1 MPRSG
6 LGMPIVSGA
15 SNAPVTVIDDV
26 LWEDFGGSGGE
37 IAVNYQETRTN
48 AVLYSQ
54 DVTDAE
60 AWTKGN
66 TAIESTLYEAPDNS
80 TTANAIKSNSTGEKV
95 YNINQNL
102 SVTAGKTYTLSA
114 HVKKENLGFVQ
125 LRFSDD
131 DGLPRA
137 QFNLTTGAIT
147 NASNTIRTQVDSMD
161 DGWFRCSI
169 TFVATTSSGSAMVMA
184 QSADGD
190 ATPNIA
196 VSGIVLIYVW
206 GFQLEE
212 SIEATSYIVTTTEA
226 RTRTTTLNDTSDVWD
241 FDSANL
247 MPEADP
253 DSEGVWEIPANLV
266 LNGDYKELGSELVT
280 NGDFSQIGSE
290 EVTNGD
296 FATDSDWSK
305 GTGITISGGKAN
317 FANTA
322 KGQRLQQNFSF
333 TAGKTYKIVIV
344 VSNYSS
350 GNLGFYMGGD
360 YAIQNINANGTYT
373 LFHTPTNN
381 TEAFFRAMLISTL
394 HTFSV
399 DSVTVKEVAQDWTLG
414 GADWNIGDSKLVGV
428 NAITETSQQIL
439 PTTTTRNLK
448 ISFDVVVDS
457 GSIAV
462 YMTDQDKNWITSS
475 TSIIKYVTSDSRTLE
490 IDGRNSDP
498 FSGSV
503 TNISVQEVDPND
515 RWTLGTGWSIEDG
528 KAKGAAGTQSNLT
541 TANNP
546 LTVGDTV
553 EITYTI
559 SDYVAGSA
567 KAFFG
572 GGLAGTVRTSNGT
585 FTEINVVTTNGSFLI
600 QKSADGN
607 LSIDNVTVKEYAIQP
622 QDV

>member
-1 MPRSG
+1 MPRNG

-48 AVLYSQ
+48 VVLYSQ
-54 DVTDAE
+54 DATDAE

-184 QSADGD
+184 QSAAGD

-266 LNGDYKELGSELVT
+266 LNGDYEELGSELVT
-280 NGDFSQIGSE
+280 NG
-290 EVTNGD
+290 T
-296 FATDSDWSK
+296 FATETDWTFANVGFSVGAIAFDDANDNVFQSLADTVGETYELTITK
-305 GTGITISGGKAN
+305 TGTGVFRLRTGFAGSDATKVNIPESGV
-317 FANTA
+317 
-322 KGQRLQQNFSF
+322 LYF
-333 TAGKTYKIVIV
+333 TATSNTNRVQIYGDASDASLTLNS
-344 VSNYSS
+344 VS
-350 GNLGFYMGGD
+350 
-360 YAIQNINANGTYT
+360 
-373 LFHTPTNN
+373 
-381 TEAFFRAMLISTL
+381 
-394 HTFSV
+394 
-399 DSVTVKEVAQDWTLG
+399 VKQ
-414 GADWNIGDSKLVGV
+414 
-428 NAITETSQQIL
+428 
-439 PTTTTRNLK
+439 
-448 ISFDVVVDS
+448 
-457 GSIAV
+457 
-462 YMTDQDKNWITSS
+462 
-475 TSIIKYVTSDSRTLE
+475 
-490 IDGRNSDP
+490 
-498 FSGSV
+498 
-503 TNISVQEVDPND
+503 VDPND
-515 RWTLGTGWSIEDG
+515 RWQLQYTGTGDWSITDKLNFENVNG
-528 KAKGAAGTQSNLT
+528 GSAQLNVFEIGATY
-541 TANNP
+541 
-546 LTVGDTV
+546 
-553 EITYTI
+553 EITV
-559 SDYVAGSA
+559 DYVFTSGTRLILPYDGSN
-567 KAFFG
+567 FPTG
-572 GGLAGTVRTSNGT
+572 GVITTTGSVNNYTYYYTPSSTSLLIYSDGNG
-585 FTEINVVTTNGSFLI
+585 NGSV
-600 QKSADGN
+600 
-607 LSIDNVTVKEYAIQP
+607 DNITIREYAIQP

>member
-1 MPRSG
+1 MPRNG

-48 AVLYSQ
+48 VVLYSQ
-54 DVTDAE
+54 DATDAE

-184 QSADGD
+184 QSAAGD

-253 DSEGVWEIPANLV
+253 DSEGVWEIPDNIV
-266 LNGDYKELGSELVT
+266 LNGDYEELSSELVT
-280 NGDFSQIGSE
+280 NG
-290 EVTNGD
+290 T
-296 FATDSDWSK
+296 FATETDW
-305 GTGITISGGKAN
+305 T
-317 FANTA
+317 FANVGFSAGAIAFDNANDNVFQNLTDTVGETYKLTITKTGA
-322 KGQRLQQNFSF
+322 GVFRLRTGFAGSDATKVNIPESGVLYF
-333 TAGKTYKIVIV
+333 TATSNTNRVQIYGDASDASLTLNS
-344 VSNYSS
+344 VS
-350 GNLGFYMGGD
+350 
-360 YAIQNINANGTYT
+360 
-373 LFHTPTNN
+373 
-381 TEAFFRAMLISTL
+381 
-394 HTFSV
+394 
-399 DSVTVKEVAQDWTLG
+399 VKQ
-414 GADWNIGDSKLVGV
+414 
-428 NAITETSQQIL
+428 
-439 PTTTTRNLK
+439 
-448 ISFDVVVDS
+448 
-457 GSIAV
+457 
-462 YMTDQDKNWITSS
+462 
-475 TSIIKYVTSDSRTLE
+475 
-490 IDGRNSDP
+490 
-498 FSGSV
+498 
-503 TNISVQEVDPND
+503 VDPND
-515 RWTLGTGWSIEDG
+515 RWQLQYTGTGDWSITDKLNFENVNG
-528 KAKGAAGTQSNLT
+528 GSAQLNVFEIGATY
-541 TANNP
+541 
-546 LTVGDTV
+546 
-553 EITYTI
+553 EITV
-559 SDYVAGSA
+559 DYVFTSGTRLILPYDGSN
-567 KAFFG
+567 FPTG
-572 GGLAGTVRTSNGT
+572 GVITTTGSVNNYTYYYTPNSTTLLIYSDGNG
-585 FTEINVVTTNGSFLI
+585 NGSV
-600 QKSADGN
+600 
-607 LSIDNVTVKEYAIQP
+607 DNITIKEYAIQP
-622 QDV
+622 KDI

>member
-1 MPRSG
+1 MPRNG
-6 LGMPIVSGA
+6 LGMPIVSGS

-48 AVLYSQ
+48 VVLYSQ
-54 DVTDAE
+54 DATDAE

-184 QSADGD
+184 QSAAGD

-266 LNGDYKELGSELVT
+266 LNGDYEELGSELVT
-280 NGDFSQIGSE
+280 NG
-290 EVTNGD
+290 T
-296 FATDSDWSK
+296 FATETDWTFANVGFSVGAIAFDDANDNVFQSLADTVGETYELTITK
-305 GTGITISGGKAN
+305 TGTGVFRLRTGFAGSDATKVNIPESGV
-317 FANTA
+317 
-322 KGQRLQQNFSF
+322 LYF
-333 TAGKTYKIVIV
+333 TATSNTNRVQIYGDASDASLTLNS
-344 VSNYSS
+344 VS
-350 GNLGFYMGGD
+350 
-360 YAIQNINANGTYT
+360 
-373 LFHTPTNN
+373 
-381 TEAFFRAMLISTL
+381 
-394 HTFSV
+394 
-399 DSVTVKEVAQDWTLG
+399 VKQ
-414 GADWNIGDSKLVGV
+414 
-428 NAITETSQQIL
+428 
-439 PTTTTRNLK
+439 
-448 ISFDVVVDS
+448 
-457 GSIAV
+457 
-462 YMTDQDKNWITSS
+462 
-475 TSIIKYVTSDSRTLE
+475 
-490 IDGRNSDP
+490 
-498 FSGSV
+498 
-503 TNISVQEVDPND
+503 VDPND
-515 RWTLGTGWSIEDG
+515 RWQLQYTGTGDWSITDKLNFENVNG
-528 KAKGAAGTQSNLT
+528 GSAQLNVFEIGATY
-541 TANNP
+541 
-546 LTVGDTV
+546 
-553 EITYTI
+553 EITV
-559 SDYVAGSA
+559 DYVFTSGTRLILPYDGSN
-567 KAFFG
+567 FPTG
-572 GGLAGTVRTSNGT
+572 GVITTTGSVNNYTYYYTPNSTTLLIYSDGNG
-585 FTEINVVTTNGSFLI
+585 NGSV
-600 QKSADGN
+600 
-607 LSIDNVTVKEYAIQP
+607 DNITIKEYAITP

>member
-1 MPRSG
+1 MPRNG
-6 LGMPIVSGA
+6 LGMPISA
-15 SNAPVTVIDDV
+15 SQSQAAPVVIDDV

-48 AVLYSQ
+48 VVLYSQ

-226 RTRTTTLNDTSDVWD
+226 RTATTTLNDTSDVWD
-241 FDSANL
+241 FDGADL

-253 DSEGVWEIPANLV
+253 DSEGVWEEGNNLV
-266 LNGDYKELGSELVT
+266 LNGDYEDLGSEEIT
-280 NGDFSQIGSE
+280 NG
-290 EVTNGD
+290 
-296 FATDSDWSK
+296 
-305 GTGITISGGKAN
+305 
-317 FANTA
+317 
-322 KGQRLQQNFSF
+322 NFSNGETNWANIDNLATF
-333 TAGKTYKIVIV
+333 ENSSVIFLNDAKIYQNVTSASSLIYKIVIDFSSISGDGV
-344 VSNYSS
+344 EILVGNGNSFINYSVSDIVNNNNQIVAYSNFIGS
-350 GNLGFYMGGD
+350 GLLFIYSQSANT
-360 YAIQNINANGTYT
+360 NATI
-373 LFHTPTNN
+373 TNV
-381 TEAFFRAMLISTL
+381 
-394 HTFSV
+394 SV
-399 DSVTVKEVAQDWTLG
+399 KQ
-414 GADWNIGDSKLVGV
+414 
-428 NAITETSQQIL
+428 
-439 PTTTTRNLK
+439 
-448 ISFDVVVDS
+448 
-457 GSIAV
+457 
-462 YMTDQDKNWITSS
+462 
-475 TSIIKYVTSDSRTLE
+475 
-490 IDGRNSDP
+490 
-498 FSGSV
+498 
-503 TNISVQEVDPND
+503 VDPND
-515 RWTLGTGWSIEDG
+515 RWSLGTGWSIEDG
-528 KAKGAAGTQSNLT
+528 KLKATSTDAEATQASIFTPGNSYEITFTIDSIASGSVRVKAGTSAGST
-541 TANNP
+541 RTSA
-546 LTVGDTV
+546 G
-553 EITYTI
+553 TYTQVFDVLFGT
-559 SDYVAGSA
+559 SL
-567 KAFFG
+567 AFDMVSS
-572 GGLAGTVRTSNGT
+572 GTCV
-585 FTEINVVTTNGSFLI
+585 
-600 QKSADGN
+600 
-607 LSIDNVTVKEYAIQP
+607 IDNVTVREYAIQP

>member
-1 MPRSG
+1 MPRNG

-48 AVLYSQ
+48 VVLYSQ
-54 DVTDAE
+54 DATDAE

-184 QSADGD
+184 QSAAGD

-266 LNGDYKELGSELVT
+266 LNGDYEELGSELVT
-280 NGDFSQIGSE
+280 NG
-290 EVTNGD
+290 T
-296 FATDSDWSK
+296 FATETDWTFANVGFSVGAIAFDDANDNVFQSLADTVGETYELTITK
-305 GTGITISGGKAN
+305 TGTGVFRLRTGFAGSDATKVNIPESGV
-317 FANTA
+317 
-322 KGQRLQQNFSF
+322 LYF
-333 TAGKTYKIVIV
+333 TATSNTNRVQIYGDASDASLTLNS
-344 VSNYSS
+344 VS
-350 GNLGFYMGGD
+350 
-360 YAIQNINANGTYT
+360 
-373 LFHTPTNN
+373 
-381 TEAFFRAMLISTL
+381 
-394 HTFSV
+394 
-399 DSVTVKEVAQDWTLG
+399 VKQ
-414 GADWNIGDSKLVGV
+414 
-428 NAITETSQQIL
+428 
-439 PTTTTRNLK
+439 
-448 ISFDVVVDS
+448 
-457 GSIAV
+457 
-462 YMTDQDKNWITSS
+462 
-475 TSIIKYVTSDSRTLE
+475 
-490 IDGRNSDP
+490 
-498 FSGSV
+498 
-503 TNISVQEVDPND
+503 VDPND
-515 RWTLGTGWSIEDG
+515 RWQLQYTGTGDWSITDKLNFENVNG
-528 KAKGAAGTQSNLT
+528 GSAQLNVFEIGATY
-541 TANNP
+541 
-546 LTVGDTV
+546 
-553 EITYTI
+553 EITV
-559 SDYVAGSA
+559 DYVFTSGTRLILPYDGSN
-567 KAFFG
+567 FPTG
-572 GGLAGTVRTSNGT
+572 GVITTTGSVNSYTYYYTPNSTTLLIYSDGNG
-585 FTEINVVTTNGSFLI
+585 NGSV
-600 QKSADGN
+600 
-607 LSIDNVTVKEYAIQP
+607 DNIIIKEYAIQP
-622 QDV
+622 KDI